1 MVDPLTARHER
12 RVAHLARSI
21 SRVMGFGEE
30 DVEQMRIAALLHDIG
45 KISIPT
51 DLLLKPVPMSQREF
65 ELMKT
70 HPRVGHDLLR
80 NTGFQGDLPE
90 VVFQHH
96 ERMDGS
102 GYPRGLRGDEILLSA
117 RVLAVA
123 DVVEAMSSHRPYRRA
138 LGIEVALQ
146 EVRQNEGQLYDV
158 EVVDACLRLFAR
170 GFTLLG

>member
-1 MVDPLTARHER
+1 MTARHER

-21 SRVMGFGEE
+21 ARLMGFTEE
-30 DVEQMRIAALLHDIG
+30 DTEQMRIAALVHDIG

-51 DLLLKPVPMSQREF
+51 ELLLKPAPMSQREF

-70 HPRVGHDLLR
+70 HPRVGHDLLC
-80 NTGFQGDLPE
+80 NSGFQGELPE

-96 ERMDGS
+96 ERLDGS
-102 GYPRGLRGDEILLSA
+102 GYPRGLRGDEIILPA
-117 RVLAVA
+117 RLLAVA

-138 LGIEVALQ
+138 LGVKVALQ
-146 EVRQNEGQLYDV
+146 ELRQNEGRLYGE
-158 EVVDACLRLFAR
+158 EVVEACLSLFAR